1 MGTAICAY
9 RADMGNPSSSDGL
22 TGGIFDV
29 FRNDVINPR
38 TGEELENDYLEC
50 RPGGRS
56 PMDSQRT
63 DAVQDVRQIGEN
75 PLLIFEGF

>member
-1 MGTAICAY
+1 MG
-9 RADMGNPSSSDGL
+9 DPSSSDGL

-29 FRNDVINPR
+29 FRDDVVNPR
-38 TGEELENDYLEC
+38 TRVELENDYLEC

-56 PMDSQRT
+56 PVNSQRT

-75 PLLIFEGF
+75 PLVVFDGF